1 MNELIRKYREEIV
14 GEDGSRKS
22 PISTFSLGSKEVNH
36 NVIIIDEV
44 VVVGQIKCKE
54 KQKVIEENLDT
65 LTNGFRGNK
74 PITLIKVSIG

>member
-1 MNELIRKYREEIV
+1 M
-14 GEDGSRKS
+14 
-22 PISTFSLGSKEVNH
+22 NH

-44 VVVGQIKCKE
+44 VVVGQFKCKE

-74 PITLIKVSIG
+74 PITLIKVRIG